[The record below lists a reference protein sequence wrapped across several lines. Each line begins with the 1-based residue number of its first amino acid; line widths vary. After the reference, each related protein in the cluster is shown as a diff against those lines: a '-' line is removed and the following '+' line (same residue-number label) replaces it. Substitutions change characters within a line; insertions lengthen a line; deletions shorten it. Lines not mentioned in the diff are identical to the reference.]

1 MELKDE
7 IVVNAAIEDVWQAF
21 NDPERVAPCL
31 PGAQLTEI
39 EGDELRGLVKVKV
52 GPIKTNFKGAAT
64 FIEQNKDDWRIVIDG
79 KGRDA
84 RSGNANALI
93 TAQLEELSATQTKLT
108 VVTDLKLT
116 GKIASFGGRSGVM
129 EDVSGK
135 LMQQFAANFE
145 EMMAADV
152 SAPVGDPAVEEP
164 VSAEPP
170 TGETAAAFGSAA
182 KPTIRKF
189 DMPEP
194 EAVDLLDAAAAPVVK
209 RVAPVL
215 IGLLLIWLLRR
226 IFGEND

>member
-7 IVVNAAIEDVWQAF
+7 IIVNAAIEDVWEAF

-64 FIEQNKDDWRIVIDG
+64 FVEQNKDDWRIVIDG

-152 SAPVGDPAVEEP
+152 APRVEEPAAKNP

-170 TGETAAAFGSAA
+170 AGQTAVAFEPAAE
-182 KPTIRKF
+182 PTIRKF

-194 EAVDLLDAAAAPVVK
+194 EAVDLLEAAAAPVVK

-215 IGLLLIWLLRR
+215 VGLLLIWLLRR
-226 IFGEND
+226 MFGGND